1 MDWLGVAAL
10 VAATFAGSALVL
22 RPRSSTAL
30 MVGLSGFWAA
40 VGLLAWRFISVD
52 LRLVEVATLSRDEL
66 SWPLR
71 VAGVWAGSSGSI
83 LFWSALVVTVGAVA
97 VGRSPAGSTPRS
109 EPTDG
114 APTDGAPTYGE
125 PTQTEPTP
133 EFEASWLVRRRIV
146 GLAIIATSLAVIF
159 ISQPFDRLAEPAV
172 RGVGLN
178 PVLEHWAMVI
188 HPPLLYSA
196 QAMVL
201 GAALVWRRSDPDV
214 ARRWTA
220 LAAAM
225 LLSATLL
232 GSWWAHD
239 ELGWGGWWAWDP
251 VENTALAPLIALI
264 ASLHARRRTTAIRW
278 RRIAAAAV
286 LAGIAVTRSGLPSS
300 VHAFASGGGIAPLF
314 AIAAAVTALSAL
326 LPRRGTTTEPTSLI
340 EAATT
345 TAPIKSTEP
354 DSPTK
359 RAGWKVP
366 PRRAISQTPRRLGAQ
381 ITSLGAAWT
390 LIVIGSGALAAMW
403 LGTRTPIG
411 SVDGKTLGT
420 LLVPVGIALL
430 VGVVAL
436 GFRRRQKI
444 TSMLAHLGV
453 VLFSIGVI
461 GSLFGSSDTS
471 AVRVDQPSMINGSQV
486 TLIGSSVDESR
497 PDIVRADIEAKLDD
511 RAVTSSIIRYLDLG
525 QSRARPG
532 RLLDPFG
539 ETELVVT
546 MLEGD
551 RAFVEVRRHPGLPYV
566 WLGGA
571 LIAAALVGSSRRS
584 AHSLVDPSERRRSR
598 LAASNDPNV
607 EPSSGPSFEP
617 AGTDGFGDES
627 EPASLVP
634 RSLRVDVEV
643 DELDPTPGP

>member
-10 VAATFAGSALVL
+10 AAASFAGLALVL

-30 MVGLSGFWAA
+30 TLGLSGFWAA
-40 VGLLAWRFISVD
+40 AVLLAWRFVSVD
-52 LRLVEVATLSRDEL
+52 LRLVEVTALSRDEL

-71 VAGVWAGSSGSI
+71 IAGVWAGSSGSI
-83 LFWSALVVTVGAVA
+83 LFWSALVVSVGAVA
-97 VGRSPAGSTPRS
+97 AGR
-109 EPTDG
+109 
-114 APTDGAPTYGE
+114 APTNSMKEPAP
-125 PTQTEPTP
+125 P
-133 EFEASWLVRRRIV
+133 EFEAAWLVRRRIV
-146 GLAIIATSLAVIF
+146 GLAIIATALAVIF
-159 ISQPFDRLAEPAV
+159 ISQPFERLAEPAV

-201 GAALVWRRSDPDV
+201 GAALVWRRRDSDPD
-214 ARRWTA
+214 ASRRWTA
-220 LAAAM
+220 LAAAL

-264 ASLHARRRTTAIRW
+264 ASLHARRRTAAIRW
-278 RRIAAAAV
+278 QRIAAAAV

-314 AIAAAVTALSAL
+314 AVAAVVMTLSAL
-326 LPRRGTTTEPTSLI
+326 LPRRSNSTEPTSPTGSTNATDPREPT
-340 EAATT
+340 EAAT
-345 TAPIKSTEP
+345 ATE
-354 DSPTK
+354 
-359 RAGWKVP
+359 RA
-366 PRRAISQTPRRLGAQ
+366 RRAVGQTPRRLGAQ

-411 SVDGKTLGT
+411 SVDGRTLGT
-420 LLVPVGIALL
+420 LLVPVGAALL
-430 VGVVAL
+430 VGVMAL
-436 GFRRRQKI
+436 GFRPLQKI

-453 VLFSIGVI
+453 VLFSVGVI

-471 AVRVDQPSMINGSQV
+471 NVQIGHASTINGNQV
-486 TLIGSSVDESR
+486 ILIGSSVDESR

-511 RAVTSSIIRYLDLG
+511 RALTASIIRYLDLN
-525 QSRARPG
+525 QSRSRPG
-532 RLLDPFG
+532 RLLDAFG

-546 MLEGD
+546 MLDGD

-566 WLGGA
+566 WIGGA
-571 LIAAALVGSSRRS
+571 LIAAALAGSSRRS
-584 AHSLVDPSERRRSR
+584 AHSLVELPGPPDLSDPPDPCDPPGPPAAPDSPDRRRSR

-617 AGTDGFGDES
+617 AGTDGFA
-627 EPASLVP
+627 PAGAEGLP
-634 RSLRVDVEV
+634 
-643 DELDPTPGP
+643 